1 MRLRKK
7 INLYTA
13 VLFIFLLLL
22 MNVSIYFVF
31 SNLMMVNELNRAKAE
46 TKKIAFDVS
55 KNVNDISPN
64 DLLRAYLP
72 IDGMIG
78 IVKEGQRNGTVVTSD
93 SEKQLSNRD
102 SGFYPGE
109 KSAIITYH
117 KKKYVFVSNPIVW
130 GMEV

>member
-31 SNLMMVNELNRAKAE
+31 SNLMMVNEMNRAKAE
-46 TKKIAFDVS
+46 TGKIAFDVS
-55 KNVNDISPN
+55 ENVNNISPN

-78 IVKEGQRNGTVVTSD
+78 IVIEGQRK
-93 SEKQLSNRD
+93 EQLL
-102 SGFYPGE
+102 
-109 KSAIITYH
+109 H
-117 KKKYVFVSNPIVW
+117 PILKNN
-130 GMEV
+130 